1 MPFEKGNKIG
11 KRFVKGQ
18 SGNPGGRPK
27 GIEEIA
33 REHTLEAIAALVR
46 ALGSS
51 DRVPAAR
58 VLLAYGWGQ
67 PKQDMMLHGEQT
79 VRHLIADHPPTEE
92 EWLASVGIGDAELA
106 PGQLN
111 YMAPS
116 TGRPPNGSG

>member
-1 MPFEKGNKIG
+1 MPFQKGNTIG
-11 KRFVKGQ
+11 HRFKPGE

-33 REHTLEAIAALVR
+33 REHTPEAIAALVK

-67 PKQDMMLHGEQT
+67 PKLDVNTHGEQT
-79 VRHLIADHPPTEE
+79 IRHLIADHQPTVE
-92 EWLASVGIGDAELA
+92 EWLAEHGIQDPL
-106 PGQLN
+106 
-111 YMAPS
+111 
-116 TGRPPNGSG
+116 